1 VSTSAATR
9 SGLRDVF
16 AVPAFRGLFGAQ
28 VLSLLGDQLARVA
41 LAVLVYGRS
50 GSALLA
56 AVVYGLGFLPA
67 LVGGP
72 LLSGLA
78 DRRPRRALMVQ
89 CDLARAGLVALL
101 AWRADDLVVVC
112 VLLVASELL
121 AAPFAAARAALV
133 ADVLTGER
141 YVVGSAVGNVT
152 DQLAQVLGFTLGGGL
167 VVVLGARPALVLDAA
182 TFLASALLLRA
193 SVPSVPP
200 ADAVGPAVGPAGP
213 AGPAATGAGVAVAAP
228 PVRLGDVARLLV
240 LDPWLRVLVSLALLC
255 AFYVVPE
262 GLAAPYAAELGGGAG
277 TVGLLMAAQP
287 VGAVAGAVLL
297 ARFVGPERRRRLMAP
312 LAVLAPAALVGCGLV
327 GALPAVLVLLVVSGV
342 GTAYQLAA
350 NAAFVVAVPPAVRGR
365 AFGLVRSGLAT
376 VQGLAFVLA
385 GAAAG
390 RLAPSTVVAAA
401 GGTGALLALLALR
414 RRDRGRPP
422 ASS

>member
-1 VSTSAATR
+1 MGTSAVPRA
-9 SGLRDVF
+9 GLRDVF

-56 AVVYGLGFLPA
+56 GVVYGLGFLPA
-67 LVGGP
+67 VLGGP

-101 AWRADDLVVVC
+101 AWRADDVLVVC
-112 VLLVASELL
+112 VLLVLSELL
-121 AAPFAAARAALV
+121 AAPFSAARAALL
-133 ADVLTGER
+133 ADVLPDER

-167 VVVLGARPALVLDAA
+167 VVLVGARSALVLDAA
-182 TFLASALLLRA
+182 TFLASALLLRLT
-193 SVPSVPP
+193 VPRVPAAARP
-200 ADAVGPAVGPAGP
+200 ARPAGDLP
-213 AGPAATGAGVAVAAP
+213 GPRSA
-228 PVRLGDVARLLV
+228 RLGDVARLLRH
-240 LDPWLRVLVSLALLC
+240 DPWLRVLVQLALLC

-287 VGAVAGAVLL
+287 VGAVVGAVVLTRL
-297 ARFVGPERRRRLMAP
+297 VGPARRLRLLAP
-312 LAVLAPAALVGCGLV
+312 LALLAPAVLVGCGPV
-327 GALPAVLVLLVVSGV
+327 RALPGVLALLLVSGA

-350 NAAFVVAVPPAVRGR
+350 NAAFVVAVPADVRGR
-365 AFGLVRSGLAT
+365 AFGLVRSGLAAG
-376 VQGLAFVLA
+376 QGLAFVVA
-385 GAAAG
+385 GAAAE
-390 RLAPSTVVAAA
+390 RVAPSVVIAAA
-401 GGTGALLALLALR
+401 GLVGTLLALATLR
-414 RRDRGRPP
+414 RGLPVGVP
-422 ASS
+422 AVVS